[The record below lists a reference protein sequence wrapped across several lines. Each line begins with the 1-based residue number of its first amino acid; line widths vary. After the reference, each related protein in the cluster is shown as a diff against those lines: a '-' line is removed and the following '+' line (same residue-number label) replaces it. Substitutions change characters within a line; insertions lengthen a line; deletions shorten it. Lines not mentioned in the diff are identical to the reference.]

1 MKRLKFLPTILLS
14 AGLVGVSCTNLDE
27 NLKDTLT
34 PANFPQSNQ
43 QIDAALVAPY
53 TNLYNNYSHNG
64 FFTLQEITTDEAMIP
79 QRGGDWYDGGQPQML
94 HSHFQPPT
102 GAISKP
108 EGFDAFSGTWNNAY
122 SGIAACNRLITTD
135 GISTVP
141 AKVAELKVLRA
152 WYYFYLLDMYG
163 NVPLSTALGTTQGQ
177 QTQAAMYAFIDS
189 ELTTNVPLLTKSA
202 NYGRLTYWAG
212 RAIQGKLYLNAKT
225 YTGTAQYANAITVLD
240 DIINNGGFAL
250 ESTYA
255 DIFSASNAGSKEH
268 IWAIPFDRAY
278 VQGFNLP
285 QMTLHYGSQAT
296 YKLQQQPWNG
306 YCSLEEFYNSYS
318 ASDNRR
324 KSFITGQ
331 QYASD
336 GVTKILDDSY
346 EKTQVAGDPN
356 STIDPDGAPLNFTP
370 KMNEFL
376 PNALRQAGARLGK
389 FQFVIGATPN
399 LDNDFPVFR
408 LGAVLLDKAECLFR
422 LANDFTNAGGLAT
435 MAPLAARTGAGA
447 YNPNSTASVSPI
459 TASAPTPEENFLA
472 ERGRELF
479 SEAWRRNDLVRFGKY
494 TAVWYGKLAVDP
506 AYINLFPVPLSQI
519 TATAGTSAPLKQNPG
534 Y

>member
-1 MKRLKFLPTILLS
+1 MKRLNFLPTILLS
-14 AGLVGVSCTNLDE
+14 AGLVVVSCTNLDE

-34 PANFPQSNQ
+34 PSNFPKSPTE
-43 QIDAALVAPY
+43 IDAALVAPY
-53 TNLYNNYSHNG
+53 TNLYNNYGHNG

-94 HSHFQPPT
+94 HSHFQPAS
-102 GAISKP
+102 GSIAKP
-108 EGFDAFSGTWNNAY
+108 EGFDAFANTWNNAY
-122 SGIAACNRLITTD
+122 SGISAANRLITTA
-135 GISTVP
+135 GIAEVP

-152 WYYFYLLDMYG
+152 WYYFYLLDMFG
-163 NVPLSTALGTTQGQ
+163 NIPLSTKLGENQGQ
-177 QTQAAMYAFIDS
+177 KTQAEIYAFIESD
-189 ELTTNVPLLTKSA
+189 LTTNVPLLQKTS

-212 RAIQGKLYLNAKT
+212 KAIQVKLYLNAQT
-225 YTGTAQYANAITVLD
+225 YTGTAQYDKAIAAAD
-240 DIINNGGFAL
+240 DIINNGGFGL
-250 ESTYA
+250 EPNYF
-255 DIFSASNAGSKEH
+255 DIFSASNNGSKEH

-306 YCSLEEFYNSYS
+306 YCSLEDFYNSYN
-318 ASDNRR
+318 ASDKRR
-324 KSFITGQ
+324 NAFIVGQ
-331 QYASD
+331 QYAAD
-336 GVTKILDDSY
+336 GVTKITDDSY
-346 EKTQVAGDPN
+346 EKTQVAGDAN

-370 KMNEFL
+370 KVNEFL

-389 FQFVIGATPN
+389 FQFAIGATPN

-408 LGAVLLDKAECLFR
+408 LGAILLDKAECLFR
-422 LANDFTNAGGLAT
+422 KNGYADATGLS
-435 MAPLAARTGAGA
+435 LVNQVRARTGLANYA
-447 YNPNSTASVSPI
+447 TIDA
-459 TASAPTPEENFLA
+459 TELLA

-494 TAVWYGKLAVDP
+494 TATWYGKPAVDP

-519 TATAGTSAPLKQNPG
+519 TATAGSATALKQNPG